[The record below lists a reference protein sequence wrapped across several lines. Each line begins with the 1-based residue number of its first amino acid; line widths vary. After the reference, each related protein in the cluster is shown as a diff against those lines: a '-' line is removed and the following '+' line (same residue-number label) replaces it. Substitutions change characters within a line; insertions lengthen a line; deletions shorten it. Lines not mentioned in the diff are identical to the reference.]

1 MSDPVLGLTGTL
13 TTPIRGEHMLGEVL
27 VAIRGEP
34 SCTSHEPTRYWTPE
48 PACWW
53 WPCIRGGSWMWC
65 RGFHS
70 RTTIVGISETSRETT
85 VLGYHVPD
93 PDEAMLVSGGGPK
106 ENAPFRVVIGH
117 GTWVLPLFR
126 KVSFLSLA
134 MFESEIQERCVTTQ
148 AIQLD
153 VRAVIAFK
161 VANDTQS
168 IVNAAQRFL
177 SEQEREMSVL
187 TGRIFSGHLRSIVGS
202 MTVEE
207 IIRERQKL
215 ADQVLLASKVEMGNI
230 GLSVDSFQIQ
240 SIDDGNLG
248 YITALAAPHNAA
260 IQRDAQIAQAAAAQA
275 AAQAEQESLR
285 RQAEYARETSI
296 LRAQYQQDIDKAN
309 AEAAQSGPLAQAV
322 ALQGVLTAQA
332 EQARKQSELREQQLQ
347 AEVVKP
353 ALAEAER
360 VRILAVAEADRTRI
374 QAEAASS
381 NNRIALDQLLIE
393 QLPEIVKAAS
403 AGLANA
409 NLTVLNGP
417 EGVGEL
423 VNGMVGQGLT
433 VFNSLQ
439 KALSS
444 NNDRAAD

>member
-1 MSDPVLGLTGTL
+1 M
-13 TTPIRGEHMLGEVL
+13 
-27 VAIRGEP
+27 
-34 SCTSHEPTRYWTPE
+34 
-48 PACWW
+48 
-53 WPCIRGGSWMWC
+53 
-65 RGFHS
+65 
-70 RTTIVGISETSRETT
+70 
-85 VLGYHVPD
+85 LGYHVPD
-93 PDEAMLVSGGGPK
+93 PDEAMLVSGAK
-106 ENAPFRVVIGH
+106 SRDNAPFGVVIGR
-117 GTWVLPLFR
+117 GKWVIPFFR
-126 KVSFLSLA
+126 KVSYLSLA
-134 MFESEIQERCVTTQ
+134 MFESEIQERCVTKQ
-148 AIQLD
+148 AIQLE

-207 IIRERQKL
+207 IIRERQRL
-215 ADQVLLASKVEMGNI
+215 ADEVLVASKVEMSNI
-230 GLSVDSFQIQ
+230 GLWVDSFQIQ

-260 IQRDAQIAQAAAAQA
+260 VQRDAQIAQSQAAQHA
-275 AAQAEQESLR
+275 AEAEQESLR
-285 RQAEYARETSI
+285 RQAEYQRETSI
-296 LRAQYQQDIDKAN
+296 LKAEYQRDIDKAN
-309 AEAAQSGPLAQAV
+309 AEAAQAGPLAQAK
-322 ALQGVLTAQA
+322 ALQEVLTAKS
-332 EQARKQSELREQQLQ
+332 EQARKEAELREQQLQ

-374 QAEAASS
+374 QAEAAAS

-393 QLPEIVKAAS
+393 QLPEIVKQAS
-403 AGLANA
+403 TGLANA

-417 EGVGEL
+417 DGVGEL

-444 NNDRAAD
+444 NDEENAG

>member
-1 MSDPVLGLTGTL
+1 M
-13 TTPIRGEHMLGEVL
+13 
-27 VAIRGEP
+27 
-34 SCTSHEPTRYWTPE
+34 
-48 PACWW
+48 
-53 WPCIRGGSWMWC
+53 
-65 RGFHS
+65 
-70 RTTIVGISETSRETT
+70 
-85 VLGYHVPD
+85 LGYHVPD
-93 PDEAMLVSGGGPK
+93 PDEAMLVSGGK
-106 ENAPFRVVIGH
+106 TKDNAPFRVIIGR
-117 GTWVLPLFR
+117 GSWVVPLFR
-126 KVSFLSLA
+126 KVRYLSLA
-134 MFESEIQERCVTTQ
+134 MFEAEISERCVTKQ

-177 SEQEREMSVL
+177 SEQEQEMSVL

-215 ADQVLLASKVEMGNI
+215 ADEVLVASKVEMSNI
-230 GLSVDSFQIQ
+230 GLWVDSFQIQ

-248 YITALAAPHNAA
+248 YINALAAPHNAA
-260 IQRDAQIAQAAAAQA
+260 VQRDAQIAQAQAAQRA
-275 AAQAEQESLR
+275 AEAEQESLR
-285 RQAEYARETSI
+285 RRAEYERETSI
-296 LRAQYQQDIDKAN
+296 LKAQYQRDIDKAN
-309 AEAAQSGPLAQAV
+309 AEAAQAGPLADAIARQE
-322 ALQGVLTAQA
+322 VLTAQA
-332 EQARKQSELREQQLQ
+332 EQARKNAELREQELQ

-360 VRILAVAEADRTRI
+360 VRILAEAEADRTRI
-374 QAEAASS
+374 QADAAAS

-393 QLPEIVKAAS
+393 QLPEIVKQAAG
-403 AGLANA
+403 GLSNA

-417 EGVGEL
+417 DGVGEL

-439 KALSS
+439 KALSNGDS
-444 NNDRAAD
+444 DPQ

>member
-1 MSDPVLGLTGTL
+1 M
-13 TTPIRGEHMLGEVL
+13 
-27 VAIRGEP
+27 
-34 SCTSHEPTRYWTPE
+34 
-48 PACWW
+48 
-53 WPCIRGGSWMWC
+53 
-65 RGFHS
+65 
-70 RTTIVGISETSRETT
+70 
-85 VLGYHVPD
+85 LGYHVPD
-93 PDEAMLVSGGGPK
+93 PDEAMLVSGSRGNKDGST
-106 ENAPFRVVIGH
+106 PFRVIIGH
-117 GTWVLPLFR
+117 GTFVVPMFR
-126 KVSFLSLA
+126 KVRFLSLA
-134 MFESEIQERCVTTQ
+134 MFEAEIGERCVTKQ

-215 ADQVLLASKVEMGNI
+215 ADEVLVASKVEMSNI
-230 GLSVDSFQIQ
+230 GLWVDSFQIQ

-248 YITALAAPHNAA
+248 YIAALAAPHNAA
-260 IQRDAQIAQAAAAQA
+260 IQRDASIAQASAAQL
-275 AAQAEQESLR
+275 AAQAEQESQR
-285 RQAEYARETSI
+285 KQAEYQRETAI
-296 LRAQYQQDIDKAN
+296 LKAQYQRDIDKAN
-309 AEAAQSGPLAQAV
+309 AEAAQAGPLAQAT
-322 ALQGVLTAQA
+322 ALQEVLSARA
-332 EQARKQSELREQQLQ
+332 EQARKEAELREQQLQ
-347 AEVVKP
+347 TEVVKP
-353 ALAEAER
+353 AQAEAER

-374 QAEAASS
+374 QAEAAAS

-393 QLPEIVKAAS
+393 QLPEIVKQAS
-403 AGLANA
+403 LGLSKA

-417 EGVGEL
+417 DGVSEI

-444 NNDRAAD
+444 NNDQPAD

>member
-1 MSDPVLGLTGTL
+1 M
-13 TTPIRGEHMLGEVL
+13 
-27 VAIRGEP
+27 
-34 SCTSHEPTRYWTPE
+34 
-48 PACWW
+48 
-53 WPCIRGGSWMWC
+53 
-65 RGFHS
+65 
-70 RTTIVGISETSRETT
+70 
-85 VLGYHVPD
+85 LGYHVPD
-93 PDEAMLVSGGGPK
+93 PDEAMLVSGGRHGVK
-106 ENAPFRVVIGH
+106 DGGAPFKVIIGH
-117 GTWVLPLFR
+117 GTWVMPFFR
-126 KVSFLSLA
+126 KVRYLSLA
-134 MFESEIQERCVTTQ
+134 MFEAEIGERCVTKQ

-215 ADQVLLASKVEMGNI
+215 ADEVLVASKVEMSNI
-230 GLSVDSFQIQ
+230 GLWVDSFQIQ
-240 SIDDGNLG
+240 HIDDGNLG
-248 YITALAAPHNAA
+248 YIAALAAPHNAA
-260 IQRDAQIAQAAAAQA
+260 VQRDAQIAQAAAAQL
-275 AAQAEQESLR
+275 AAQAEQESQR
-285 RQAEYARETSI
+285 KQAEYQRETAI
-296 LRAQYQQDIDKAN
+296 LRAQYQRDIDKAN
-309 AEAAQSGPLAQAV
+309 AEAAQAGPLAQAN
-322 ALQGVLTAQA
+322 ALQEVLTAQA
-332 EQARKQSELREQQLQ
+332 EQARKQAELREQQLQ

-360 VRILAVAEADRTRI
+360 VRILAEAEADRTRI
-374 QAEAASS
+374 QAEAAAS

-393 QLPEIVKAAS
+393 QLPEIVKQAS
-403 AGLANA
+403 VGLSKA

-417 EGVGEL
+417 DGVSEI

-444 NNDRAAD
+444 NNDQPAD